1 MRHPRLTALAAL
13 LPACLVLDAHAA
25 VELMAA
31 ELDPVV
37 VTATRQAAP
46 LSALMADVTVIDRE
60 QIQRLGQGTITDL
73 LGRQPG
79 IQTSAYGGQGAAT
92 SFYVRGAN
100 SNQLKVLID
109 GIAINSIDPSGS
121 PLRLLSLADVDRI
134 EILRGPAATLYGAD
148 AIGGV
153 IQIFTRQAQAGFAA
167 QAHAGAGSQ
176 GTRKAGVACLG

>member
-1 MRHPRLTALAAL
+1 MPQGHWKRFFPGRRHAKTCKPGDRPLAMRNVPRGGGAGFAGGCCCACAFFLTLMPAARGRVPAAENSPMRHPRLTALAAL

-37 VTATRQAAP
+37 VTATRQATP

-92 SFYVRGAN
+92 SFYVR
-100 SNQLKVLID
+100 
-109 GIAINSIDPSGS
+109 
-121 PLRLLSLADVDRI
+121 
-134 EILRGPAATLYGAD
+134 
-148 AIGGV
+148 
-153 IQIFTRQAQAGFAA
+153 
-167 QAHAGAGSQ
+167 
-176 GTRKAGVACLG
+176 